1 MRQDNG
7 NSGADTEA
15 GAVPAPELFAVRRRP
30 GDLFFAGVLFVL
42 ALFLLSRLPAET
54 RWFDRVDLA
63 LQPRF
68 WPAVVLGAFTLFSGL
83 HLMQSWL
90 VWNKTAPR
98 PSTAQAGRRPRPSTA
113 LAGTPA
119 SPRSG
124 IARRPHQRSPLA
136 RRRPDHLDT
145 SLLPAGELLRWL
157 RPLEFAL
164 YFVAYA
170 ASIPWLGYLLSTAV
184 FMPLLGL
191 RAGIRSP
198 SGLGLLAGLGIGIVL
213 VFKTGL
219 EVRMPPGALY
229 DLFPPQVRNFLI
241 RNF

>member
-1 MRQDNG
+1 MRPDNG
-7 NSGADTEA
+7 DSGAGI
-15 GAVPAPELFAVRRRP
+15 GAEPAAKLFDVRRRP
-30 GDLFFAGVLFVL
+30 GDLFFAGVLFLL
-42 ALFLLSRLPAET
+42 ALFLLSRLPFET
-54 RWFDRVDLA
+54 RWFNRVDLP

-68 WPAVVLGAFTLFSGL
+68 WPAVVLGAFALFSGL
-83 HLMQSWL
+83 HLLQSWL
-90 VWNKTAPR
+90 AWSRTVPR
-98 PSTAQAGRRPRPSTA
+98 PSVA
-113 LAGTPA
+113 L
-119 SPRSG
+119 
-124 IARRPHQRSPLA
+124 
-136 RRRPDHLDT
+136 
-145 SLLPAGELLRWL
+145 LLPAGELLRWL

-191 RAGIRSP
+191 RTGIRSP
-198 SGLGLLAGLGIGIVL
+198 SGLGLLAGMGIGVVL

>member
-1 MRQDNG
+1 MQQDNG
-7 NSGADTEA
+7 SPGA
-15 GAVPAPELFAVRRRP
+15 GAEPAPRLFEVRRRP
-30 GDLFFAGVLFVL
+30 GDLFFAGVLFLL
-42 ALFLLSRLPAET
+42 ALFLLIRLPAET
-54 RWFDRVDLA
+54 RWFSRVDLP

-68 WPAVVLGAFTLFSGL
+68 WPAVVLGAFALFSGL

-90 VWNKTAPR
+90 AWRRTAPR
-98 PSTAQAGRRPRPSTA
+98 PPT
-113 LAGTPA
+113 TPVEA
-119 SPRSG
+119 PAIPLGG
-124 IARRPHQRSPLA
+124 IARRPHQRS
-136 RRRPDHLDT
+136 
-145 SLLPAGELLRWL
+145 PAGELLRWL

-170 ASIPWLGYLLSTAV
+170 ASVPWLGYLLSTAA

-191 RAGIRSP
+191 RTGIRSP
-198 SGLGLLAGLGIGIVL
+198 SGLGLLAGMGIGIVL

-229 DLFPPQVRNFLI
+229 DLFPPQMRNFLI

>member
-1 MRQDNG
+1 MLG
-7 NSGADTEA
+7 AFAFFSGLYLLQNLLAWNKT
-15 GAVPAPELFAVRRRP
+15 VLRP
-30 GDLFFAGVLFVL
+30 DAT
-42 ALFLLSRLPAET
+42 PAET
-54 RWFDRVDLA
+54 
-63 LQPRF
+63 
-68 WPAVVLGAFTLFSGL
+68 PAIPHSG
-83 HLMQSWL
+83 
-90 VWNKTAPR
+90 TAE
-98 PSTAQAGRRPRPSTA
+98 RPR
-113 LAGTPA
+113 L
-119 SPRSG
+119 
-124 IARRPHQRSPLA
+124 RSPL
-136 RRRPDHLDT
+136 
-145 SLLPAGELLRWL
+145 AGELLRWL

-170 ASIPWLGYLLSTAV
+170 ASIPWLGYLLSTAI

-191 RAGIRSP
+191 RTGIRSA

>member
-1 MRQDNG
+1 MQQDNG
-7 NSGADTEA
+7 SPGADA
-15 GAVPAPELFAVRRRP
+15 GAEPAPRLFEVRRRP
-30 GDLFFAGVLFVL
+30 GDLFFAGVLFLL
-42 ALFLLSRLPAET
+42 ALFLLIRLPAET
-54 RWFDRVDLA
+54 RWFSRVDLP

-68 WPAVVLGAFTLFSGL
+68 WPAVVLGAFAFFSGL

-90 VWNKTAPR
+90 AWRKTAPR
-98 PSTAQAGRRPRPSTA
+98 SPATPVEAPAIPPSGIAKRPRP
-113 LAGTPA
+113 
-119 SPRSG
+119 
-124 IARRPHQRSPLA
+124 RSP
-136 RRRPDHLDT
+136 PT
-145 SLLPAGELLRWL
+145 GELLRWL

-170 ASIPWLGYLLSTAV
+170 ASIPWLGYLLSTAA

-191 RAGIRSP
+191 RTGIRSP

-229 DLFPPQVRNFLI
+229 DLFPPQMRNFLI

>member
-1 MRQDNG
+1 MRQDG
-7 NSGADTEA
+7 GGPGAE
-15 GAVPAPELFAVRRRP
+15 PARGLFDVRRRP
-30 GDLFFAGVLFVL
+30 GDLFFAGVLFLL
-42 ALFLLSRLPAET
+42 ALFLLSRLPFET
-54 RWFDRVDLA
+54 RWFSRVDLP

-83 HLMQSWL
+83 HLLQSWL
-90 VWNKTAPR
+90 AWSRTIPRPPTAPVEAPAIPRNGRRPLQPSPLAWSKTVPR
-98 PSTAQAGRRPRPSTA
+98 PSVAP
-113 LAGTPA
+113 
-119 SPRSG
+119 
-124 IARRPHQRSPLA
+124 
-136 RRRPDHLDT
+136 
-145 SLLPAGELLRWL
+145 LLPAGELLRWL
-157 RPLEFAL
+157 RPLELAL

-170 ASIPWLGYLLSTAV
+170 ASIPWLGYLLSTAA

-191 RAGIRSP
+191 RAGVRSL
-198 SGLGLLAGLGIGIVL
+198 SGLGLLAGMGIGIVL

>member
-1 MRQDNG
+1 MREEDDNPG
-7 NSGADTEA
+7 A
-15 GAVPAPELFAVRRRP
+15 GAEPGLFAVRRRP
-30 GDLFFAGVLFVL
+30 GDLFFAAALFVL
-42 ALFLLSRLPAET
+42 ALFLLSRLPFET
-54 RWFDRVDLA
+54 RWFNRIALP

-68 WPAVVLGAFTLFSGL
+68 WPAVVLGAFAFFSGL
-83 HLMQSWL
+83 YLLQSL
-90 VWNKTAPR
+90 LAWNKTVLR
-98 PSTAQAGRRPRPSTA
+98 PSAT
-113 LAGTPA
+113 LADA
-119 SPRSG
+119 
-124 IARRPHQRSPLA
+124 
-136 RRRPDHLDT
+136 
-145 SLLPAGELLRWL
+145 PAGELLRWL

-170 ASIPWLGYLLSTAV
+170 ASIPWLGYLLSTAI

-191 RAGIRSP
+191 RTGIRSP

-229 DLFPPQVRNFLI
+229 DLFPPQMRNFLI

>member
-1 MRQDNG
+1 MRQENE

-15 GAVPAPELFAVRRRP
+15 GAESAPELFAVRRRP
-30 GDLFFAGVLFVL
+30 GDLFFAGVLFLL

-54 RWFDRVDLA
+54 RWFERVDLP

-83 HLMQSWL
+83 HLLQGWL
-90 VWNKTAPR
+90 ARNGAVPR
-98 PSTAQAGRRPRPSTA
+98 PSAA
-113 LAGTPA
+113 PA
-119 SPRSG
+119 ETR
-124 IARRPHQRSPLA
+124 ARQRSPA
-136 RRRPDHLDT
+136 TETHPDHLDT
-145 SLLPAGELLRWL
+145 ALLPVGELLRWL

-170 ASIPWLGYLLSTAV
+170 ASIPWLGYLLSTAA

-191 RAGIRSP
+191 RAGIRSL

-219 EVRMPPGALY
+219 EVRMPSGALY

>member
-1 MRQDNG
+1 MREEEG
-7 NSGADTEA
+7 NPGA
-15 GAVPAPELFAVRRRP
+15 GAEPGLFAVRRRP
-30 GDLFFAGVLFVL
+30 GDLFFAAVLFIL
-42 ALFLLSRLPAET
+42 ALFLLSRLPFET
-54 RWFDRVDLA
+54 RWFNRIALP

-68 WPAVVLGAFTLFSGL
+68 WPAVVLGTFAFFSGL
-83 HLMQSWL
+83 YLLQSL
-90 VWNKTAPR
+90 LAWNKTVRR
-98 PSTAQAGRRPRPSTA
+98 PSATQAE
-113 LAGTPA
+113 TPA
-119 SPRSG
+119 IPHSDSG
-124 IARRPHQRSPLA
+124 IARRPRQRSPL
-136 RRRPDHLDT
+136 
-145 SLLPAGELLRWL
+145 AGELLRWL

-170 ASIPWLGYLLSTAV
+170 ASIPWLGYLLSTAA

-191 RAGIRSP
+191 RTGIRSL
-198 SGLGLLAGLGIGIVL
+198 SGLGLLAGLSIGIVL